1 MQADDLGRR
10 TGSAGVPPACGQDAR
25 APSSCEQICRTPQAG
40 TPFPLSEGSRIFLG
54 NARWALGFALVVE
67 SALQFLLKAWSEVL
81 EVVLFSLIVGSF
93 AVATALLKGVRGL
106 LGLVTDTWTQ
116 RLAALFLGALALTF
130 LWGDQTPR
138 SMLALARLPSYLI
151 IIAMVVA
158 ALREKER
165 VAAFGWTVLASICAV
180 YALAVFEFLFGSAA
194 LALECADVARCAS
207 RRPPDW
213 SWPGIGSFGLGME
226 SFAYYAAVLKAT
238 LIGNA
243 YGMSR
248 LGMLALLAYGA
259 GMAILLTAARTRFK
273 GIAGALVTFVLCGL
287 ILTGS
292 RSGTLTVLACAG
304 FLIIGILARK
314 AGHFGKTV
322 KTLVLTNLLVFSAVG
337 LFWLAL
343 PSGITSLDRLT
354 TYMPPGESYG
364 FLDGVVVGRA
374 GLVRDEVKPVV
385 VLRVRQVALDEV
397 YEMQM
402 RSPDPQGNGAVT
414 APIVGEPEAIGDG
427 RSDCG
432 DGTDACGDIMLSW
445 LGPADWSTPTY
456 EYRLRAR
463 GGEWLPWRSFVAQP
477 RYDVLDDLRLV
488 SSSDSYAVVLYEGAL
503 GVDSGRTRNWAL
515 AWDLFVES
523 PLIGNGFRTFQGEVR
538 QRREETPRPATT
550 SVHSGYLSV
559 LAEAGLLGSI
569 PFLGLLAFA
578 LFIMFRADVP
588 LSEPTAVWRLALAG
602 VFVAMLLANAV
613 DIHSWDRFFW
623 LVLAFAAVLER
634 WRKDADAELE
644 LPRA

>member
-1 MQADDLGRR
+1 M
-10 TGSAGVPPACGQDAR
+10 
-25 APSSCEQICRTPQAG
+25 QAG
-40 TPFPLSEGSRIFLG
+40 TPFALSEGSRTILG

-67 SALQFLLKAWSEVL
+67 SALQFLLKAWSEVF
-81 EVVLFSLIVGSF
+81 EVLLFSLIVGGF
-93 AVATALLKGVRGL
+93 AVATWLSKGVRGL

-116 RLAALFLGALALTF
+116 RLAALFLAALALTF

-138 SMLALARLPSYLI
+138 SILALARLPSYLI
-151 IIAMVVA
+151 IIAMVVE
-158 ALREKER
+158 ALREKGR
-165 VAAFGWTVLASICAV
+165 VALFGWTLLVSICAV
-180 YALAVFEFLFGSAA
+180 YALAIFEFVFGSAA
-194 LALECADVARCAS
+194 LALECVDVPHCVS

-213 SWPGIGSFGLGME
+213 KWPGIGSVAWGME

-238 LIGNA
+238 MIGSA

-259 GMAILLTAARTRFK
+259 GMAILLTAGRTRLK
-273 GIAGALVTFVLCGL
+273 VIAGALVTFVLCGL

-292 RSGTLTVLACAG
+292 RSGTLTVLGLCG
-304 FLIIGILARK
+304 FLILGTLVGR
-314 AGHFGKTV
+314 AGPFP

-354 TYMPPGESYG
+354 TYIPPGESYG

-385 VLRVRQVALDEV
+385 VLRVKQVALDEV
-397 YEMQM
+397 YEVQL
-402 RSPDPQGNGAVT
+402 RSPGQPDQQGKRAMT
-414 APIVGEPEAIGDG
+414 EPIVGEPEAIGDG
-427 RSDCG
+427 RLDCG
-432 DGTDACGDIMLSW
+432 DGADACGDIMLSW

-463 GGEWLPWRSFVAQP
+463 GGEWLPWRSFVARP

-503 GVDSGRTRNWAL
+503 SVDSGRTRNWAL
-515 AWDLFVES
+515 AWDLFVEN

-550 SVHSGYLSV
+550 SAHSGYLIV

-588 LSEPTAVWRLALAG
+588 LSEPIAVWRLALTG
-602 VFVAMLLANAV
+602 VFVAMLLANAI

-634 WRKDADAELE
+634 WRTDADAEKRE
-644 LPRA
+644 YP

>member
-1 MQADDLGRR
+1 M
-10 TGSAGVPPACGQDAR
+10 
-25 APSSCEQICRTPQAG
+25 QAG
-40 TPFPLSEGSRIFLG
+40 TPFALPEGSRTFLG

-67 SALQFLLKAWSEVL
+67 SALQFLLKAWSEIV
-81 EVVLFSLIVGSF
+81 EVVLFSLIVGGF
-93 AVATALLKGVRGL
+93 AVATALLKGIRGL

-151 IIAMVVA
+151 IIAMVME

-165 VAAFGWTVLASICAV
+165 VAAFGWAVLASICAV

-194 LALECADVARCAS
+194 LALECADVARCVA

-238 LIGNA
+238 IIGNA

-273 GIAGALVTFVLCGL
+273 VIAGALVTFVLCGL

-304 FLIIGILARK
+304 FLILGTLAGK
-314 AGHFGKTV
+314 AGHFGKTA
-322 KTLVLTNLLVFSAVG
+322 KTLVLTNLLVFAAVG

-354 TYMPPGESYG
+354 TYIPPGESYG

-374 GLVRDEVKPVV
+374 GLVRGEVKPVIA
-385 VLRVRQVALDEV
+385 LRVKRVALGEV
-397 YEMQM
+397 HELQL
-402 RSPDPQGNGAVT
+402 RSPAEQGKRAMT
-414 APIVGEPEAIGDG
+414 EPIIIEPEPVGDG
-427 RSDCG
+427 GSNCG
-432 DGTDACGDIMLSW
+432 DGAGACGDLLLSW
-445 LGPADWSTPTY
+445 LGPADWAMPTY
-456 EYRLRAR
+456 EYRLRPR
-463 GGEWLPWRSFVAQP
+463 GGEWSPWQSFVARS
-477 RYDVLDDLRLV
+477 RYDVLDDLRLA
-488 SSSDSYAVVLYEGAL
+488 SSSDSYMVVLYEGVL
-503 GVDSGRTRNWAL
+503 GIDSTRARNWRL
-515 AWDLFVES
+515 AWDLFVEN
-523 PLIGNGFRTFQGEVR
+523 PLLGKGFRTFQWQAR
-538 QRREETPRPATT
+538 QLPVERPIVSNA
-550 SVHSGYLSV
+550 VHSGYLSV
-559 LAEAGLLGSI
+559 LAEAGLLGSL

-578 LFIMFRADVP
+578 VFVMFKADAE
-588 LSEPTAVWRLALAG
+588 LKELKEPMAVWRIALTG
-602 VFVAMLLANAV
+602 VFLAMLAANAV
-613 DIHSWDRFFW
+613 DTHSWDRFFW

-634 WRKDADAELE
+634 WQKDAKAEIRE
-644 LPRA
+644 HH